1 MEDDKLVLRRRAWIV
16 VVDVD
21 VDVGG
26 MRKRT
31 EATFADA
38 SAHNTT
44 VVCLSLN

>member
-16 VVDVD
+16 VVD